1 MKSAF
6 IEENSFFC
14 VCSPIQRPECWM
26 HKIYI
31 VSRFTKNL
39 AHYCAI
45 GNFWLIHHKHSTKMI
60 QFIGIYRQ
68 HILHD
73 CSTWCKMYS
82 LHGTAKKERKQFFF
96 IRFILQHQRW
106 KESIFWCNNNILK
119 KTAAHKCQQAY
130 DFKVMFLIKMNAL
143 WFSASS

>member
-45 GNFWLIHHKHSTKMI
+45 GNIWLIHHKHSTKMI
-60 QFIGIYRQ
+60 QFIGIY
-68 HILHD
+68 
-73 CSTWCKMYS
+73 CS
-82 LHGTAKKERKQFFF
+82 LHITQYNTYFMIAQHGVKCTRCTVLEKMKENNFFSFVSFFNTNVEKKAYFDATITYWKKQQP
-96 IRFILQHQRW
+96 INANRHTIPKL
-106 KESIFWCNNNILK
+106 C
-119 KTAAHKCQQAY
+119 
-130 DFKVMFLIKMNAL
+130 FL
-143 WFSASS
+143 